1 MLQWWMKSLFSFSAQ
16 AMGESPG
23 PLPPM
28 SQPVVETDLLS
39 ILAHASPIAIFTLL
53 LLLFFSVATWT
64 IIVIKIRQ
72 IRRAQKHTLY
82 FLEAF
87 WKAKSLAHVHSQI
100 KGFSDSPVAAIF
112 RVGYAELTRL
122 SKLSGGLDGSAAQ
135 EGIGFSG
142 LDNLRRSLSRAGRAE
157 LTKLMQSLTFL
168 ATTGN
173 IAPFVGL
180 FGTVVGI
187 ISAFQSIGAQGSASL
202 ATVAPGI
209 AEALVATAAGLA
221 AAIPA
226 VIAYNLFLSR
236 IKLLEAEMNAFASD
250 FLNLVERDAMRK
262 AQVRRSA

>member
-1 MLQWWMKSLFSFSAQ
+1 MFQWWIKPISFISAQ
-16 AMGESPG
+16 AIGESPG
-23 PLPPM
+23 PLAPVGPPAID
-28 SQPVVETDLLS
+28 TDLLS
-39 ILAHASPIAIFTLL
+39 ILAHASPIAIFILL

-64 IIVIKIRQ
+64 VIVIKIKQ
-72 IRRAQKHTLY
+72 IRRAQKQTVY

-87 WKAKSLAHVHSQI
+87 WKAKSLAHVHNQV
-100 KGFSDSPVAAIF
+100 KGFASSPVAAIF
-112 RVGYAELTRL
+112 RVGYAELSQL
-122 SKLSGGLDGSAAQ
+122 SKLSGGLNGTSSQ

-142 LDNLRRSLSRAGRAE
+142 LDNLRRSLSRSGRAE
-157 LTKLMQSLTFL
+157 MTKLMQSLTFL

-236 IKLLEAEMNAFASD
+236 IKVLEAEMNAFGSD
-250 FLNLVERDAMRK
+250 FLNLVERDAIRK
-262 AQVRRSA
+262 AQLRRNA

>member
-1 MLQWWMKSLFSFSAQ
+1 MLQGWINSVVSFGVQ
-16 AMGESPG
+16 AMGEAPG
-23 PLPPM
+23 ALPAGAP
-28 SQPVVETDLLS
+28 PAVKTDLLS

-72 IRRAQKHTLY
+72 IRRAQKHTVY

-87 WKAKSLAHVHSQI
+87 WKAKSLAHVHNQV
-100 KGFSDSPVAAIF
+100 KGFANSPVAAIF
-112 RVGYAELTRL
+112 KVGYAELTRL
-122 SKLSGGLDGSAAQ
+122 SKLSGGLESSGAQ
-135 EGIGFSG
+135 EGIAFSG

-236 IKLLEAEMNAFASD
+236 IKVLEAEMNAFGSD
-250 FLNLVERDAMRK
+250 FLNLIERDAIRK
-262 AQVRRSA
+262 ARARQNP